1 MPSASQSSDC
11 NLSVQ
16 ADQPVGHLYSAQS
29 NQWQS
34 AQAAQ
39 ESNNYDI
46 SQQGTVK

>member
-1 MPSASQSSDC
+1 MPSASQSSDR

-16 ADQPVGHLYSAQS
+16 ADQPVGLLYSAQS
-29 NQWQS
+29 YQWQS

-46 SQQGTVK
+46 SQQVTEK